1 MCGAHA
7 AWVRVVVL
15 NISLSLSVPDCRC
28 ELRGRGRGRTGRDTG
43 LGSCPAI
50 EVVVRRWA
58 RLSVG
63 RWDRCG
69 DDKWSAVHWVMALV
83 ELTLVVGVRYC
94 CCCRRRYLLRRR
106 DCAVSGSCRNKWPG
120 PRRLWVSVSVLFYP
134 GRKAI
139 ESGWLGMAWEPG
151 PGWAVRCL
159 YEEKL
164 IDFFLSRN
172 YQSHIP
178 AVDRERR
185 WALKQ

>member
-1 MCGAHA
+1 MVCSSLGDVAL
-7 AWVRVVVL
+7 VR
-15 NISLSLSVPDCRC
+15 IASLSS
-28 ELRGRGRGRTGRDTG
+28 
-43 LGSCPAI
+43 
-50 EVVVRRWA
+50 
-58 RLSVG
+58 
-63 RWDRCG
+63 
-69 DDKWSAVHWVMALV
+69 
-83 ELTLVVGVRYC
+83 GVRYYC

-172 YQSHIP
+172 YQSHIKLP

-185 WALKQ
+185 WGLAVMIAKRGVSVRSCCGCVHNCF